1 MVTDNNTMTTKKKLI
16 AGNWKMNGSLA
27 ANEALVKAL
36 QQGLAAAP
44 ASCDIALCA
53 PAPYFAQLQ
62 LLLAGS
68 GAMALGAQDISA
80 HPQGAFTGEQ
90 SAAMLKDFG
99 VRYAIV
105 GHSERRQY
113 HGETDDAVA
122 AKTAAALANGIT
134 PIVCVGETLA
144 EREAGRTE
152 EIVKRQLAAVI
163 HLNGHCISE
172 IVVAYEPV
180 WAIGT
185 GKTATPEQAQ
195 AVHAVLRAQ
204 LHHAASEHA
213 AGICILYGGS
223 MNAANA
229 AQLLSQPDID
239 GGLIGGASLKAP
251 DFLQIISAA
260 SR

>member
-1 MVTDNNTMTTKKKLI
+1 MTKKQLI

-27 ANEALVKAL
+27 SNEALLITLL
-36 QQGLAAAP
+36 QGVGMP
-44 ASCDIALCA
+44 SCEIAVCV
-53 PAPYFAQLQ
+53 PAPYLAQVQALA
-62 LLLAGS
+62 AGS
-68 GAMALGAQDISA
+68 PIALGAQDVSPE
-80 HPQGAFTGEQ
+80 PQGAFTGEQ
-90 SAAMLKDFG
+90 SAAMLQEFG

-113 HGETDDAVA
+113 HGETDERVA

-144 EREAGRTE
+144 QREAGQTE

-163 HLNGHCISE
+163 HVNGHCISE

-195 AVHAVLRAQ
+195 AVHALLRAQ
-204 LHHAASEHA
+204 LHHAASEHS
-213 AGICILYGGS
+213 AGIRILYGGS

-229 AQLLSQPDID
+229 AELLAQPDID

-251 DFLQIISAA
+251 DFLQIIAA
-260 SR
+260 AR